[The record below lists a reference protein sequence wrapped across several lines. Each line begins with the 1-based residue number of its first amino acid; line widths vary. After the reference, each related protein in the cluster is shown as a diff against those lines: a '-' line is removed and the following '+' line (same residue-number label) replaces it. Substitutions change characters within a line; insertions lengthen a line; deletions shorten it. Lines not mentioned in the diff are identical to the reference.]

1 MLYISNI
8 RLKIELNKKKE
19 LDNIINKDN
28 KIKKDS
34 LNTNKIINNVE
45 NNYKKKIN

>member
-1 MLYISNI
+1 MLYIGNI

-34 LNTNKIINNVE
+34 LNANKIINNVE
-45 NNYKKKIN
+45 NNYRSLR